1 MAAITSDEVGE
12 KAKSVFEL
20 MERMR
25 GSRAFGSV
33 VGTDIL
39 ITIERLNE
47 DSERPVWWPDDW
59 KWPPISQEER
69 NAMNENARLHNEHE

>member
-1 MAAITSDEVGE
+1 MDAVTSQEVGE

-47 DSERPVWWPDDW
+47 DSERPVWWPDEW
-59 KWPPISQEER
+59 KWPPNSMEER

>member
-1 MAAITSDEVGE
+1 MAAVTSDEVAE

-39 ITIERLNE
+39 ITIERLYE
-47 DSERPVWWPDDW
+47 DSERPVWWPNEW

>member
-1 MAAITSDEVGE
+1 MAAVTSDEVGE

-59 KWPPISQEER
+59 KWPPICQEER
-69 NAMNENARLHNEHE
+69 NAMNENAHLHNEHE